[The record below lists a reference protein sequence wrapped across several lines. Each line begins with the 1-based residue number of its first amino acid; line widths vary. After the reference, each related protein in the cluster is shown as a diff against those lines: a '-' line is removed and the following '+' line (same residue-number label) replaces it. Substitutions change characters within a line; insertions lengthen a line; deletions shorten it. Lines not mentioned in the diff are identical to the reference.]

1 MSQTCD
7 MFEMDGI
14 QPSFSLHFSLWHN
27 ETGCRRNFTF
37 VFWKLIIIRSN
48 QITSRCP
55 VLSSQISDIEIS
67 GTMRPISISI
77 YHKICQA
84 MSEIFMKLISSGVT
98 DGDFLER
105 MSMLQ
110 KPWCL
115 PRVRRVMSGRR
126 TDRWAWGGPS
136 CSRSAAPSRTEGTS
150 SRRTGCG
157 TIWPGSWCVLWPPP
171 SSWAASSWRTSGEQ
185 LGSWGS
191 WAGAAAP
198 VCWGWA

>member
-1 MSQTCD
+1 
-7 MFEMDGI
+7 MFEMDRI
-14 QPSFSLHFSLWHN
+14 QPSFSLHLSLWHN

-67 GTMRPISISI
+67 GTMRPKASPFITK
-77 YHKICQA
+77 YVKRCQKYSWNLYPA
-84 MSEIFMKLISSGVT
+84 ESQMAIFWK
-98 DGDFLER
+98 EC
-105 MSMLQ
+105 Q
-110 KPWCL
+110 CYKKPWCL
-115 PRVRRVMSGRR
+115 PRVRRGMSGRR
-126 TDRWAWGGPS
+126 TDRWAWGEPS
-136 CSRSAAPSRTEGTS
+136 CSQSAAPSRTEGTS
-150 SRRTGCG
+150 SRKTGCG
-157 TIWPGSWCVLWPPP
+157 TIWPGSWCVLSPPP

>member
-136 CSRSAAPSRTEGTS
+136 CSQSAAPSRKEGTS
-150 SRRTGCG
+150 SRKTGCG
-157 TIWPGSWCVLWPPP
+157 TI
-171 SSWAASSWRTSGEQ
+171 
-185 LGSWGS
+185 
-191 WAGAAAP
+191 
-198 VCWGWA
+198 